1 MSFIKKNFYLF
12 FIILLTMLVF
22 ITGVYALK
30 LKEKYNNEKDNT
42 YTDAFI
48 SLVNHVNSVENYLA
62 KALITKSAS
71 HAAET
76 LTQIW
81 SDSNLAMVY
90 LSRLPL
96 SSENVVNVSKYL
108 NQVSDYSYT
117 LSRKNISGENLN
129 EEDLKNIKI
138 LYDHSI
144 QLENT
149 LNMLSDEL
157 YNGNVDWVEASSKEK
172 VLAQAVD
179 NVNVFSTIDENLNN
193 YEGLIYDGAYSDHIN
208 KVDKTGLT
216 GNEISDK
223 NAEIKV
229 KEFFR
234 EEDVKNVKLNAYL
247 ENADIPGYDF
257 VVEFNDKEG
266 KANIFISKKGG
277 HVVLVS
283 NDREVKEEKISET
296 EACEIGKK
304 FLESKGFVS
313 MKETYFIK
321 EGNTIIINYA
331 YNDNGIIVYPDLI
344 KVKLALDNGEILGL
358 ESSGYLNSHKIR
370 PHFEP
375 KITLEKAKENIN
387 ENLNILSES
396 MAIIPTEWKTEIFC
410 YEFKGKVDDKEFL
423 VYINADTGKEEDILV
438 VLDTPNGNLT
448 M

>member
-1 MSFIKKNFYLF
+1 MNLLKKNFYLF
-12 FIILLTMLVF
+12 FIILLTIAVF
-22 ITGVYALK
+22 ITGGYAFK
-30 LKEKYNNEKDNT
+30 LKEKYNNEKDNV

-48 SLVNHVNSVENYLA
+48 SLVNCVNSVENYLS
-62 KALITKSAS
+62 KAMISESAA

-76 LTQIW
+76 LTKVW
-81 SDSNLAMVY
+81 NDSNLAMVY

-96 SSENVVNVSKYL
+96 SSENVANVSKYL
-108 NQVSDYSYT
+108 NQVCDYSYS
-117 LSRKNISGENLN
+117 LSRKNINGENLK
-129 EEDLKNIKI
+129 EEDFKNIEN
-138 LYDHSI
+138 LYNHSI
-144 QLENT
+144 GLENT

-157 YNGNVDWVEASSKEK
+157 YNGDIDWVEASSKEK

-179 NVNVFSTIDENLNN
+179 NVNVFSSIDENLNN

-208 KVDKTGLT
+208 KINKTGLT
-216 GNEISDK
+216 GEDVSDK
-223 NAEIKV
+223 TAETKV
-229 KEFFR
+229 KEFFSDD
-234 EEDVKNVKLNAYL
+234 DVKSVKLNAYL

-257 VVEFNDKEG
+257 IVEFKNSED

-277 HVVLVS
+277 HVVLIS
-283 NDREVKEEKISET
+283 KDREVTEEKISET
-296 EACEIGKK
+296 EACEIGKR
-304 FLESKGFVS
+304 FLESKGFLS

-331 YNDNGIIVYPDLI
+331 YNDNGITVYPDLI

-370 PHFEP
+370 THFEP
-375 KITLEKAKENIN
+375 QITLEKAKENIN
-387 ENLNILSES
+387 KNLNILSES

-410 YEFKGKVDDKEFL
+410 YEFKGKVNDKEFL

-438 VLDTPNGNLT
+438 ILDTPNGNLT